1 MNQTLVLYKSKYGA
15 SKTYAAMLKAELACP
30 AMDLSS
36 CPRLDSA
43 SWEHI
48 IFVGGIYA
56 SGIPG
61 LGLLRKKCPGLEPGK
76 LVILCVGASP
86 FDEKALEELRKRCLT
101 QDWEDVPLFYGRGA
115 WDEDKMTWPD
125 RILCGLL
132 QKAVAKKNPNDLE
145 PWMAALLSAQGKA
158 HDWTDAAYLEPLLAS
173 IRHLA

>member
-1 MNQTLVLYKSKYGA
+1 M
-15 SKTYAAMLKAELACP
+15 
-30 AMDLSS
+30 
-36 CPRLDSA
+36 
-43 SWEHI
+43 
-48 IFVGGIYA
+48 
-56 SGIPG
+56 
-61 LGLLRKKCPGLEPGK
+61 
-76 LVILCVGASP
+76 GASP

-101 QDWEDVPLFYGRGA
+101 QGWKDVPLFYGRGA

-145 PWMAALLSAQGKA
+145 PWMTALLSAQGKA